1 MTTEDSSTHIDLSA
15 HIAATYRT
23 LRIVL
28 VAVGFALPLVLWL
41 GYYIF
46 TRDLH
51 LQNSMSAY
59 YHAGN
64 GVMRGWFVGS
74 LFAIGA
80 LLFVYQGFTSPEDYA
95 LDVAG
100 VLALGIALF
109 PMPWPVGEKNNPFSL
124 HGICAFLFFLCIA
137 YVCIFQASAT
147 LKLIGNETRLK
158 RYRWT
163 YRALG
168 IAMVASPVIAFI
180 LTLVP
185 WFRSSLVFFIEAA
198 GVYVF
203 ALYWLIKSRE
213 IRETQADHKAAR
225 GELRAPRVQRLPDLF
240 RELSITPASDQNTR
254 SQGASTGH
262 EK

>member
-23 LRIVL
+23 LRFVL

-163 YRALG
+163 YKALG

-185 WFRSSLVFFIEAA
+185 WFRSSLVFFIERLHV
-198 GVYVF
+198 GNF
-203 ALYWLIKSRE
+203 
-213 IRETQADHKAAR
+213 
-225 GELRAPRVQRLPDLF
+225 APRESKGCPTSFANYRSLPLPTRIHARKGPRLGTRNRTRVNSDSFDSLAPACF
-240 RELSITPASDQNTR
+240 GLSA
-254 SQGASTGH
+254 
-262 EK
+262 